1 MISLLYDCYRSYLQ
15 SNTNGEN
22 CWLSFIENL
31 ANRSNFHT
39 ELSMKKHTKKLKT
52 YPENVFDQQF
62 SKDLYNDTRNENEGN
77 KLRTYRTFKDSISQ
91 EQYLSNTKSRKV
103 RRNITKL
110 RISAHHLKIEIGCHM
125 RPKTI
130 LENRTCETCT
140 NKIESKLHAI
150 TECPK
155 YTNTRKILFL
165 KGKDTIPNFQYLSNQ
180 DKFIY
185 LMKVN
190 NNIKIEFIKPVQDI
204 TSV

>member
-1 MISLLYDCYRSYLQ
+1 MS
-15 SNTNGEN
+15 
-22 CWLSFIENL
+22 
-31 ANRSNFHT
+31 
-39 ELSMKKHTKKLKT
+39 
-52 YPENVFDQQF
+52 
-62 SKDLYNDTRNENEGN
+62 NENEGN

-91 EQYLSNTKSRKV
+91 GQYLSNIKSRKV
-103 RRNITKL
+103 RCSITKL
-110 RISAHHLKIEIGCHM
+110 RISAHILKIETGRHT

-140 NKIESKLHAI
+140 NKIESELHAI

-165 KGKDTIPNFQYLSNQ
+165 KAKDTIPNFQYMSNQ
-180 DKFIY
+180 NKFIY

-190 NNIKIEFIKPVQDI
+190 DNNIKIEFTKLVQDI